1 VPVQA
6 SPPRSAR
13 RAARIQVT
21 AVTEAASASQ
31 TQLSETGYQASGMY
45 FQVNMGTA
53 RPSTRSTNGTGAAV
67 SPSNGGPSDVVS
79 AS

>member
-1 VPVQA
+1 VPIHA

-13 RAARIQVT
+13 RAARILVT
-21 AVTEAASASQ
+21 AITVAGLSLVAPFFVKAASASE
-31 TQLSETGYQASGMY
+31 TQLTVFLNGEGGIESVIS
-45 FQVNMGTA
+45 
-53 RPSTRSTNGTGAAV
+53 GTGAAV